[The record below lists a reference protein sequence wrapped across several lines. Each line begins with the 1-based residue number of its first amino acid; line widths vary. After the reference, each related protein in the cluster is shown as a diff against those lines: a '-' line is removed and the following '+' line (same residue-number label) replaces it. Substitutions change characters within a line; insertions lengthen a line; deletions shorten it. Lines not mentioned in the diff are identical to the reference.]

1 LSLPAQ
7 AAIFLF
13 YQGDYGM
20 KLLRLMHAANTV
32 RWFMHGNMYPD
43 DFSNSVINA
52 FIREGIDKETFMQF
66 CKEHGI

>member
-1 LSLPAQ
+1 
-7 AAIFLF
+7 
-13 YQGDYGM
+13 M